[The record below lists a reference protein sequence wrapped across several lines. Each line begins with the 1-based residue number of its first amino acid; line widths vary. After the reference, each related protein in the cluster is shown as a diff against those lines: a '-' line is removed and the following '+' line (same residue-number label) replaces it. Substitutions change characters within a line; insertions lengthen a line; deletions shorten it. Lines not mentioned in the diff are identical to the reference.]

1 MDTSFDK
8 SIADALAKALGVPA
22 YMLDA
27 TADQD
32 AIAHYQAQDKHTKR
46 KVACGLALLQLQI
59 PDDMRFDLLN
69 NHLEET
75 EQLIKSSFEELTAS
89 LVNVLSQD
97 QDSAKS
103 SQLNGVRLAMLMN
116 ILGFDNDTL
125 KGVLL
130 SPMATQ
136 AAAIAST
143 GLNDIGLKIQQLYDE
158 KK

>member
-1 MDTSFDK
+1 MNKNTIEGKWEQVKGAVKKQWGKLTD
-8 SIADALAKALGVPA
+8 
-22 YMLDA
+22 
-27 TADQD
+27 
-32 AIAHYQAQDKHTKR
+32 
-46 KVACGLALLQLQI
+46 
-59 PDDMRFDLLN
+59 

-89 LVNVLSQD
+89 LVNVLAQD